1 MIKEFKDW
9 LKRNITK
16 DCNSNIA
23 YEQCKRHIFE
33 LNPTADEYQE
43 LIEIAVDWIDF

>member
-1 MIKEFKDW
+1 MTEQFQNW
-9 LKRNITK
+9 LKQNITK

-23 YEQCKRHIFE
+23 YEQCKRHIVE

-43 LIEIAVDWIDF
+43 LIEIAVNWIDF

>member
-1 MIKEFKDW
+1 MIKEFKNW
-9 LKRNITK
+9 LKQNITK

-23 YEQCKRHIFE
+23 YEQCKAYIDT